1 VLGSVIKLRRA
12 CGLNE
17 WRAETGRSVRSIT
30 FDMIQLSWK
39 RDSRKKSYKNSR
51 SMLAQE
57 IAAIELLLG
66 NREAMVEIDARK
78 L

>member
-1 VLGSVIKLRRA
+1 
-12 CGLNE
+12 
-17 WRAETGRSVRSIT
+17 
-30 FDMIQLSWK
+30 
-39 RDSRKKSYKNSR
+39 
-51 SMLAQE
+51 MLAQE